1 VAHRTVAEELVVRL
15 ALAGVKRV
23 YGILGDSLN
32 AVTDAI
38 QRSGKLKW
46 VHVQYGG
53 DGGVRRWR

>member
-1 VAHRTVAEELVVRL
+1 VAEELVVRL
-15 ALAGVKRV
+15 ALAGVERV
-23 YGILGDSLN
+23 YGIMGDSLN